1 MDKDTLIFFAKF
13 IQEQTG
19 IAYSEATFYQLQAR
33 LENIARQLGLAGVS
47 EMAMQARASGIGHR
61 MRELLIDVSTNNETS
76 FFRDPNVFNALA
88 ATILPNLAKQ
98 ATSRPVR
105 IWSAASST
113 GQEIYSIAMIT
124 EELRS
129 TYPTTMWEFL
139 ATDISERVLS
149 RVESGKYSDL
159 ETNRGLSDARRSQF
173 FEKIQDQGD
182 GLVWQVKQ
190 SLRRMVRFQRLN
202 LIEPWPPTIGTF
214 DLILCRNVL
223 IYQEIEQK
231 KKVVDRF
238 RSHLDPKGILILGG
252 AESLFGLSE
261 AFDQA
266 QFDACIAYKLKN

>member
-13 IQEQTG
+13 IQDQTG
-19 IAYSEATFYQLQAR
+19 IAYSEATFYQLQTR
-33 LENIARQLGLAGVS
+33 LENIAKQLGLAGVS
-47 EMAMQARASGIGHR
+47 EMAMQARSTGIGHR

-88 ATILPNLAKQ
+88 KTILPLLARQ
-98 ATSRPVR
+98 TTSRPIR

-124 EELRS
+124 EELRGAFPS
-129 TYPTTMWEFL
+129 TMWEL
-139 ATDISERVLS
+139 VATDISERVLA
-149 RVESGKYSDL
+149 RAESGKYSDL
-159 ETNRGLSDARRSQF
+159 EVSRGLDETKKRQF
-173 FEKIQDQGD
+173 FEKTNDLGD
-182 GLVWQVKQ
+182 GLVWQLKQ
-190 SLRRMVRFQRLN
+190 SLRKLVKFQRLN
-202 LIEPWPPTIGTF
+202 LIEPWPNTLSTF

-252 AESLFGLSE
+252 AESLFGLSD
-261 AFDQA
+261 AFDQT
-266 QFDACIAYKLKN
+266 QFDACIAYRLKV